1 MIYNNVENKNTHY
14 LQSFF
19 LVFQIKPE
27 KEAIFSILGLIL
39 FLKMKKKTQLFHIG
53 YLGTSLVFGKN

>member
-19 LVFQIKPE
+19 SVFQIKPE

-39 FLKMKKKTQLFHIG
+39 F
-53 YLGTSLVFGKN
+53 